1 MEKDPRLKGVTL
13 LLRNNEI
20 KKLEDIFLYI
30 PAPTVADI
38 AGITYRRLNKIRKVL
53 ALFTLQEIYALADL
67 FEYDRG
73 KMLQLI
79 HRQAN
84 K

>member
-30 PAPTVADI
+30 PAPTVATLT
-38 AGITYRRLNKIRKVL
+38 GITYSRLNKIRKDL
-53 ALFTLQEIYALADL
+53 ALFTLQEIYNLADL
-67 FEYDRG
+67 FEFDRG